1 MYIYLREY
9 VCNYSYIYVVNEKIQ
24 SKSVYIPKNIATELD
39 LLLKIL
45 MQFCPRANFQQGLL

>member
-1 MYIYLREY
+1 M
-9 VCNYSYIYVVNEKIQ
+9 YVVNEKIQ